1 MTTAPDPLFDGYK
14 DAATSMNALIAA
26 QLMLRGET
34 RPGVWAPEEF
44 FDVEDYF
51 AESRKRRF
59 TIAVEEAGS

>member
-1 MTTAPDPLFDGYK
+1 
-14 DAATSMNALIAA
+14 MNALIAA

-44 FDVEDYF
+44 FDVEDYLP
-51 AESRKRRF
+51 ESRKRRF